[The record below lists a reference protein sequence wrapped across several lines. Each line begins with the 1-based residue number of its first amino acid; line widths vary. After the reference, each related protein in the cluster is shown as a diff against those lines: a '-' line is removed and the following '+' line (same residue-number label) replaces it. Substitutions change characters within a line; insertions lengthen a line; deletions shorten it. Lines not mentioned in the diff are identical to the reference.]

1 VDVGEA
7 VRLDTLQGLFPG
19 LEGRMQLVRVMLDLK
34 MPQLRDLPRDQQL
47 DAELLQTL
55 REAKARVE
63 QG

>member
-1 VDVGEA
+1 MGEA

>member
-1 VDVGEA
+1 
-7 VRLDTLQGLFPG
+7 
-19 LEGRMQLVRVMLDLK
+19 MLDLK